1 MLFLTRLDLHFM
13 IRRLRRTND
22 LSSDDISKMVASG
35 RVRSRNLGGG
45 DPDHF
50 MGKYPLAFVV

>member
-13 IRRLRRTND
+13 IRRLIRTND

-35 RVRSRNLGGG
+35 LVRSRNLGGAIPTTLWG
-45 DPDHF
+45 NTHWH
-50 MGKYPLAFVV
+50 V